1 MHRSTGIFHTKQI
14 FCQGTNQKAMQVQQV
29 STQELLLE
37 IEKLR
42 QEVAGLKREK
52 ADLEI
57 LLETTTIHADT
68 IDAQLHQSNKQL
80 QAEILER
87 KRAEAVLQAL
97 ATELQSV
104 LAIVTRDKTDLEILL
119 ETATEHGDSVE
130 DLLYDK
136 AREAVRKSERRLTK
150 FLEAV
155 PVGVG
160 ILDLTGKPYYRNQ
173 RAQQLLCNESA
184 SPELG
189 DNLAFCQIY
198 IAGTNQLYPSDQLP
212 GMRALKGESARADDL
227 EIHKGDQVIPLESWG
242 TPIFDDKGNVAYA
255 IVAFQDIT
263 DRKRAQAES
272 VKFTHE
278 LYSLNEA
285 YERFVPRQF
294 LQLLNKE
301 SIVDVQLGDQVQQE
315 MSVLFADIR
324 DFTTLSES
332 MTPQENFKFINA
344 FFSRME
350 PAIIENQGFIDKYI
364 GDEIMALF
372 SGGADNA
379 VKAGIAMLQ
388 TITEYNRHRAK
399 SSYVPINIGIG
410 INTGTLMLGTV
421 GGKSRMDSTVISDA
435 VNLASR
441 LERLTKSYGASLL
454 ISHHTFLQLQ
464 DSNQYAF
471 RIIDRLKVR
480 GKSAP
485 VSVYE
490 IFDAES
496 PDITEG
502 KLVTKKQFEQ
512 GLLLY
517 NLGSMS
523 EAAHLFEDCLQ
534 VNPKDT
540 VAQIYLQRCHGCL
553 T

>member
-1 MHRSTGIFHTKQI
+1 MQI
-14 FCQGTNQKAMQVQQV
+14 QQV
-29 STQELLLE
+29 STEQLLWE

-42 QEVAGLKREK
+42 QEVAALQRDK

-57 LLETTTIHADT
+57 LLETTTVHADS
-68 IDAQLHQSNKQL
+68 IEDQLYESNKQL
-80 QAEILER
+80 QAEIVER
-87 KRAEAVLQAL
+87 KRTEAVLQAL
-97 ATELQSV
+97 ATELQSI
-104 LAIVTRDKTDLEILL
+104 LAVVTRDKTDLEILL
-119 ETATEHGDSVE
+119 ETTTEHGDTVE

-136 AREAVRKSERRLTK
+136 AKEAVRKSERRLTK

-160 ILDLTGKPYYRNQ
+160 ILDATGKPYYRNQ
-173 RAQQLLCNESA
+173 RAQQLLCKEGTPIVS
-184 SPELG
+184 G
-189 DNLAFCQIY
+189 DNLAETCQIY
-198 IAGTNQLYPSDQLP
+198 IAGTNLLYPNDKLP
-212 GMRALKGESARADDL
+212 GMLALRGEKASADDL
-227 EIHKGDQVIPLESWG
+227 EIHKGDKVIPLESWG

-263 DRKRAQAES
+263 DRKSAQAES
-272 VKFTHE
+272 TKFTHE
-278 LYSLNEA
+278 LYQLNEA

-324 DFTTLSES
+324 DFTSLSES

-344 FFSRME
+344 FLSRME

-388 TITEYNRHRAK
+388 TLTEYNCHRAN
-399 SSYVPINIGIG
+399 SGYTPVEIGIG